1 MRVDR
6 AVAVASVGSVVC
18 VAVVVLWA
26 GDVHAA
32 LGDSD
37 PGRAT
42 ALAFSLVRTAAN
54 AAATITVG
62 ALVFGAFVVPA
73 PPKRARLTP
82 HAFAAVRTAATAAAV
97 WAGAAAA
104 AVVLSAADASGQSVA
119 VALEHLGGL
128 VAATEEPKA
137 WIVSAVAAVVVAA
150 GARATLTWTTSVLW
164 LGPALAGVLAPVVAG
179 HVANGAWHD
188 VATNAVVWHIPAAA
202 VWVGSLVALRAYL
215 RRPGTAATDVVVRR
229 YHRLTTGCVVVL
241 VLSGAVTA
249 AVLIGPSGLHTGYA
263 VLLLLK
269 LSLCVAVPLLRA
281 RWGPQRPLGTEL
293 VVLGLV
299 LGASTGLTHLVPPA
313 WFADRPS
320 PQETVLGYELPDPPS
335 LAELVL
341 GWRLDLVFG
350 LGALGLA
357 AGYAVAVR
365 KLRRRGDTWPAGR
378 TVAWLLGCAVVL
390 VVTSSGVGRY
400 AAGMFSTH
408 MVAHMSL
415 NMLAPVLLVL
425 GGPVTLALRVLPA
438 GPRQWVTALLHC
450 RATRLVAH
458 PAVAAT
464 AFVGWI
470 YVLYFSDLFG
480 AAMRFHWAHQLMNLH
495 FLVTGC
501 VFFWLVIGVDRAPRA
516 LPHLARLGLLFSVM
530 PFHAFF
536 GVVLMNH
543 QTVIAEHFYRT
554 LGLTWLPDL
563 LTDQRLGGG
572 IAWATGEVPM
582 LVVVLALLRQW
593 AVADRREAVR
603 FDRATDTGHD
613 DRLAAYNAMLAELSG
628 RKN

>member
-1 MRVDR
+1 MI
-6 AVAVASVGSVVC
+6 AAVGSVLC
-18 VAVVVLWA
+18 VVIVVMGAA
-26 GDVHAA
+26 GDVYTA

-37 PGRAT
+37 PGRLT
-42 ALAFSLVRTAAN
+42 SLAFGLVRTLAN
-54 AAATITVG
+54 AAATVTAG
-62 ALVFGAFVVPA
+62 ALAFGVFVVPA
-73 PPKRARLTP
+73 PPRRTQLTA
-82 HAFAAVRTAATAAAV
+82 HAYAAVRTASTAAMVWCAAATAAI
-97 WAGAAAA
+97 
-104 AVVLSAADASGQSVA
+104 VLSAADASGQTFS

-128 VAATEEPKA
+128 VSATEEPKA
-137 WIVSAVAAVVVAA
+137 WICSAVAAAVVAVV
-150 GARATLTWTTSVLW
+150 ARATLTWTTSVLV
-164 LGPALAGVLAPVVAG
+164 LLPALAGVLAPVIAG

-188 VATNAVVWHIPAAA
+188 VATNAMAWHVPAAA
-202 VWVGSLVALRAYL
+202 VWIGSLVALRSYL
-215 RRPGTAATDVVVRR
+215 RRPGSSVDVVLRR
-229 YHRLTTGCVVVL
+229 YHRLTAVCLVVL
-241 VLSGAVTA
+241 VLSGAVA
-249 AVLIGPSGLHTGYA
+249 GAVLTGPAGLHGGYV

-269 LSLCVAVPLLRA
+269 LFVCVLVLLLRA
-281 RWGPQRPLGTEL
+281 RWGARRPLAAEL
-293 VVLGLV
+293 VAVGLA

-313 WFADRPS
+313 WSRTRPS
-320 PQETVLGYELPDPPS
+320 AQETVLGYELPDPPS
-335 LAELVL
+335 AAELVL
-341 GWRLDLVFG
+341 GWRFDLVLG
-350 LGALGLA
+350 LGAVLLA
-357 AGYAVAVR
+357 AAYVVAVLA
-365 KLRRRGDTWPAGR
+365 LRRRGDAWPVGR
-378 TVAWLLGCAVVL
+378 TAAWLLGCAVVL

-425 GGPVTLALRVLPA
+425 GGPATLALRVLPA
-438 GPRQWVTALLHC
+438 GPRWWVTALLHC
-450 RATRLVAH
+450 RATRLLAH

-464 AFVGWI
+464 TFVGSF
-470 YVLYFSDLFG
+470 YVLYFSGLFG
-480 AAMRFHWAHQLMNLH
+480 AAMRLHWAHQLMNIH
-495 FLVTGC
+495 FLISGY

-536 GVVLMNH
+536 GVILMNK
-543 QTVIAEHFYRT
+543 QTVIAEYFYRT
-554 LGLTWLPDL
+554 LDLTWVPDL

-572 IAWATGEVPM
+572 IAWATGEIPM

>member
-6 AVAVASVGSVVC
+6 TAVLAAVGSVVC
-18 VAVVVLWA
+18 VVIVLLWA
-26 GDVHAA
+26 GGDVYTA

-37 PGRAT
+37 PGRLT
-42 ALAFSLVRTAAN
+42 SLAFGVVRTLAN
-54 AAATITVG
+54 AAATVTVG
-62 ALVFGAFVVPA
+62 ALAFGAFVVPA
-73 PPKRARLTP
+73 PPKRAQLTA
-82 HAFAAVRTAATAAAV
+82 HAYAAVRTAATAATV
-97 WAGAAAA
+97 WCCAATSAI
-104 AVVLSAADASGQSVA
+104 VLSAADASGQTFG

-137 WIVSAVAAVVVAA
+137 WIFSAVAAAIVAV

-164 LGPALAGVLAPVVAG
+164 LVPALVGVLAPVIAG

-188 VATNAVVWHIPAAA
+188 VATNAMVWHVPAAA
-202 VWVGSLVALRAYL
+202 LWIGSLVALRAYL
-215 RRPGTAATDVVVRR
+215 RRPGSSAEVVLKR
-229 YHRLTTGCVVVL
+229 YRRLTGWCLVVL
-241 VLSGAVTA
+241 VLSGAVA
-249 AVLIGPSGLHTGYA
+249 GAVLVGPAGLHSGY
-263 VLLLLK
+263 VLLLLLK
-269 LSLCVAVPLLRA
+269 VFVCVAILVLRA
-281 RWGPQRPLGTEL
+281 RLRRPLAAEL
-293 VVLGLV
+293 VAVGLA
-299 LGASTGLTHLVPPA
+299 LGASTGLTQLVPPA
-313 WFADRPS
+313 WSRTRPS

-335 LAELVL
+335 FTEIVL
-341 GWRLDLVFG
+341 GWRFDLLLG
-350 LGALGLA
+350 LGAVLLA
-357 AGYAVAVR
+357 VAYLVAVR
-365 KLRRRGDTWPAGR
+365 KLRRRGDAWPAGK

-390 VVTSSGVGRY
+390 VATSSGVGRY

-425 GGPVTLALRVLPA
+425 GGPITLALRVLPH
-438 GPRQWVTALLHC
+438 GPRQWVTALTHC

-464 AFVGWI
+464 TFVGSF

-480 AAMRFHWAHQLMNLH
+480 AAMPFHWAHQLMNIH
-495 FLVTGC
+495 FLISGY

-536 GVVLMNH
+536 GVILMNK
-543 QTVIAEHFYRT
+543 QTVIAEYFYRT
-554 LGLTWLPDL
+554 LGLTWVPDL

-572 IAWATGEVPM
+572 IAWATGEIPM

-613 DRLAAYNAMLAELSG
+613 DKLAAYNAMLAELSG